1 MKASFVSVIGLALL
15 ATADALRNCVI
26 PPSHPPGTDASPQIL
41 STFKRCHKNS
51 RVVFK
56 KNTEYFIEK
65 PMNITGLDN
74 VHISLQGNVV
84 FSDKNITAWQESIF
98 PLNFQSAGTWW
109 VFEGKNIRV
118 DGGGVVDGQGQ
129 VWWDAVVST

>member
-1 MKASFVSVIGLALL
+1 M
-15 ATADALRNCVI
+15 
-26 PPSHPPGTDASPQIL
+26 
-41 STFKRCHKNS
+41 
-51 RVVFK
+51 VFK